1 MHRITRGGH
10 IRRSVILTYSY
21 ERNGIN
27 RVMKKLLT
35 FIVTTAMLLSLAV
48 IGVSADA
55 TYSDTKPSGLGEEI
69 FDKGAA
75 LEDITEQSGSN
86 IHNLASGGSSF
97 CVKADSWVRYEFD
110 LDVAGTYTFVVT
122 YIARDS
128 GTDRGADY
136 AIDSPDNRTTLD
148 LEQSDDTRYAIITEE
163 LDAGTHS
170 FYWLAPTGFDDTN
183 LKSNDCYGVAL
194 YLTEAAPAETE
205 APADAAEAAETAP
218 QTADV
223 TVIATVVL
231 AVSATAAIIVAGK
244 RH

>member
-1 MHRITRGGH
+1 
-10 IRRSVILTYSY
+10 
-21 ERNGIN
+21 
-27 RVMKKLLT
+27 MKKLLT

-75 LEDITEQSGSN
+75 LEDITEQTGSN

-97 CVKADSWVRYEFD
+97 CVKADSWVSYEFD

-205 APADAAEAAETAP
+205 APADAASTDGAASAEASP

-231 AVSATAAIIVAGK
+231 AVSATAAIIVVGK

>member
-1 MHRITRGGH
+1 
-10 IRRSVILTYSY
+10 
-21 ERNGIN
+21 
-27 RVMKKLLT
+27 MKKLLT

-205 APADAAEAAETAP
+205 APADAASTDGAASAEASP

-231 AVSATAAIIVAGK
+231 AVSATAAIIVVGK

>member
-27 RVMKKLLT
+27 RAMKKLLT

-86 IHNLASGGSSF
+86 IHNLASGGTSF

-218 QTADV
+218 QTADI

-231 AVSATAAIIVAGK
+231 AVSATAAIIVVGK

>member
-1 MHRITRGGH
+1 
-10 IRRSVILTYSY
+10 
-21 ERNGIN
+21 
-27 RVMKKLLT
+27 MKKLLT

-205 APADAAEAAETAP
+205 APAGAAEAAEASP

-231 AVSATAAIIVAGK
+231 AVSATAAIIVVGK

>member
-27 RVMKKLLT
+27 RAMKKLLT

-218 QTADV
+218 QTADI

-231 AVSATAAIIVAGK
+231 AVSATAAIIVVGK

>member
-1 MHRITRGGH
+1 
-10 IRRSVILTYSY
+10 
-21 ERNGIN
+21 
-27 RVMKKLLT
+27 MKKLLT

-128 GTDRGADY
+128 GADRGADY

-205 APADAAEAAETAP
+205 APADAAEAAEASP

-231 AVSATAAIIVAGK
+231 AVSATAAIIVVGK

>member
-1 MHRITRGGH
+1 
-10 IRRSVILTYSY
+10 
-21 ERNGIN
+21 
-27 RVMKKLLT
+27 MKKLLT

-86 IHNLASGGSSF
+86 IHNLASGGTSF

-205 APADAAEAAETAP
+205 APADAASTDGAASAEASP

>member
-86 IHNLASGGSSF
+86 IHNLASGGTSF

-218 QTADV
+218 QTADI

>member
-1 MHRITRGGH
+1 
-10 IRRSVILTYSY
+10 
-21 ERNGIN
+21 
-27 RVMKKLLT
+27 MKKLLT

-86 IHNLASGGSSF
+86 IHNLASGGQSF

-128 GTDRGADY
+128 GADRGADY

-148 LEQSDDTRYAIITEE
+148 LEQSDDTRYAIFTEE

-205 APADAAEAAETAP
+205 APADAASTDGAASAEASP

-231 AVSATAAIIVAGK
+231 AVSATAAIIVVGK

>member
-1 MHRITRGGH
+1 
-10 IRRSVILTYSY
+10 
-21 ERNGIN
+21 
-27 RVMKKLLT
+27 MKKLLT

-205 APADAAEAAETAP
+205 APADAAEAAEASP
-218 QTADV
+218 QTADI

-231 AVSATAAIIVAGK
+231 AVSATAAIIVVGK

>member
-1 MHRITRGGH
+1 
-10 IRRSVILTYSY
+10 
-21 ERNGIN
+21 
-27 RVMKKLLT
+27 MKKLLT

-97 CVKADSWVRYEFD
+97 CVKADSWVSYEFD

-231 AVSATAAIIVAGK
+231 AVSATAAIIVVGK

>member
-27 RVMKKLLT
+27 RAMKKLLT

-86 IHNLASGGSSF
+86 IHNLASGGTSF

-205 APADAAEAAETAP
+205 APADAAEAAEASP

-231 AVSATAAIIVAGK
+231 AVSATAAIIVVGK

>member
-1 MHRITRGGH
+1 
-10 IRRSVILTYSY
+10 
-21 ERNGIN
+21 
-27 RVMKKLLT
+27 MKKLLT

-86 IHNLASGGSSF
+86 IHNLASGGTSF

-205 APADAAEAAETAP
+205 APADAASTDGAASAEASP

-231 AVSATAAIIVAGK
+231 AVSATAAIIVVGK

>member
-1 MHRITRGGH
+1 
-10 IRRSVILTYSY
+10 
-21 ERNGIN
+21 
-27 RVMKKLLT
+27 MKKLLT

-86 IHNLASGGSSF
+86 IHNLASGGTSF

-205 APADAAEAAETAP
+205 APADAAEAAEASP

-231 AVSATAAIIVAGK
+231 AVSATAAIIVVGK

>member
-1 MHRITRGGH
+1 
-10 IRRSVILTYSY
+10 
-21 ERNGIN
+21 
-27 RVMKKLLT
+27 MKKLLT

-205 APADAAEAAETAP
+205 APADAAEAAEASP

-231 AVSATAAIIVAGK
+231 AVSATAAIIVVGK

>member
-1 MHRITRGGH
+1 
-10 IRRSVILTYSY
+10 
-21 ERNGIN
+21 
-27 RVMKKLLT
+27 MKKLLT

-86 IHNLASGGSSF
+86 IHNLASGGTSF

-128 GTDRGADY
+128 GADRGADY

-205 APADAAEAAETAP
+205 APADAAEAAEASP

-231 AVSATAAIIVAGK
+231 AVSATAAIIVVGK

>member
-1 MHRITRGGH
+1 
-10 IRRSVILTYSY
+10 
-21 ERNGIN
+21 
-27 RVMKKLLT
+27 MKKLLT

-48 IGVSADA
+48 IGVSAGA

-86 IHNLASGGSSF
+86 IHNLASGGTSF

-205 APADAAEAAETAP
+205 APADAAEAAEASP

>member
-1 MHRITRGGH
+1 
-10 IRRSVILTYSY
+10 
-21 ERNGIN
+21 
-27 RVMKKLLT
+27 MKKLLT

-205 APADAAEAAETAP
+205 APADAASTDGAASAEASP

>member
-27 RVMKKLLT
+27 RAMKKLLT

-97 CVKADSWVRYEFD
+97 CVKADSWVSYEFD

-205 APADAAEAAETAP
+205 APADAAEAAEASP

-231 AVSATAAIIVAGK
+231 AVSATAAIIVVGK